1 MQDYTYLGIYAS
13 MVPGFEKNAS
23 WLGNLGEGIG
33 TISKGLQGTWT
44 AGRTRAKNLSDAISK
59 AKANTSYKDAPD
71 ELAKEIKRLQTNYA
85 GTEGG
90 AFKTMKNQLGN
101 TWNAMDPGQRN
112 ALTQAGLGA
121 AGIGGFGAGA
131 ALL

>member
-13 MVPGFEKNAS
+13 MVPGFEKNAGP
-23 WLGNLGEGIG
+23 WWQALKGGAGELREGM
-33 TISKGLQGTWT
+33 KGAWT
-44 AGRTRAKNLSDAISK
+44 AGRKNVAK
-59 AKANTSYKDAPD
+59 YKDD
-71 ELAKEIKRLQTNYA
+71 LGKLK
-85 GTEGG
+85 GTEGATPDSIAAGKELLKKDFQGG
-90 AFKTMKNQLGN
+90 ALKTMKNQFGAGWGKL
-101 TWNAMDPGQRN
+101 TSEQRN

>member
-13 MVPGFEKNAS
+13 MVPGFEKNAGP
-23 WLGNLGEGIG
+23 WWKALRGVVGELREGM
-33 TISKGLQGTWT
+33 QGAWT
-44 AGRTRAKNLSDAISK
+44 AGRKNVADL
-59 AKANTSYKDAPD
+59 KDAKKALKGTPD
-71 ELAKEIKRLQTNYA
+71 EIAVGKKTLDEGFQ
-85 GTEGG
+85 GG
-90 AFKTMKNQLGN
+90 ALKTMKNQFGAK
-101 TWNAMDPGQRN
+101 WNALDPEQRN